1 MAILI
6 TYPKSRVPVY
16 WRIKLEQKDDVYY
29 FPFRILKMTKLSA
42 AEKQVIKGSSVL
54 VITSVFGA
62 QIFCDRLRK
71 LNSRATIYVR
81 NERVKKMLITVNNP
95 VEIAPADQADAIA
108 AMLAKK
114 GVTDACWLIGDKH
127 AADYQNYVGNKLV
140 IYTDSWDQV
149 HEGKALKLF
158 MKQHI
163 TSALVTSPDK
173 FDRMYEVLMRI
184 DSNEYKRINY
194 YVLDKKTGD
203 YLQQKGLHV
212 IFPDNMESADVYEDV
227 LDALWK
233 YERVH

>member
-16 WRIKLEQKDDVYY
+16 WRMKLEQKDDVYY

-42 AEKQVIKGSSVL
+42 TEKDVIKKSTVL

-62 QIFCDRLRK
+62 QIFCDHLRK

-81 NERVKKMLITVNNP
+81 NEQIKNMLTTVNNP
-95 VEIAPADQADAIA
+95 IELAPVDQAATMA
-108 AMLAKK
+108 TMLEKK

-127 AADYQNYVGNKLV
+127 VPDYQDYEGHKLV

-163 TSALVTSPDK
+163 TSALVTSPAK

-203 YLQQKGLHV
+203 YLQQKGLKV
-212 IFPDNMESADVYEDV
+212 IFPDDMKSKSVYEDV